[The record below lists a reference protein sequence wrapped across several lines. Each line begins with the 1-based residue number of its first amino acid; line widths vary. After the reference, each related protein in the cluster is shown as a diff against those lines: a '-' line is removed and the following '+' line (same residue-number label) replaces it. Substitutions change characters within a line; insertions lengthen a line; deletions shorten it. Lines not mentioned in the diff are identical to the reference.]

1 MNLFYIYG
9 DLENNAKLR
18 RLLFEIDGPHCVY
31 CYKKFKTYQDQD
43 VTIDHVVP
51 RKFGGSNRLHNL
63 VLSCENCNTMKASK
77 GGTELSSLINY
88 MWQKR
93 RSREM
98 NNKVKFET
106 IPLRVL
112 LRLPLEVKNGYIKST
127 VTVNER
133 LKAYEKQK

>member
-9 DLENNAKLR
+9 DLENNLKIR

-31 CYKKFKTYQDQD
+31 CYKQFETYQVPD

-63 VLSCENCNTMKASK
+63 VLSCENCNKMKASK
-77 GGTELSSLINY
+77 GGKELFSLTNY

-93 RSREM
+93 RTREI
-98 NNKVKFET
+98 NDKIKFET

-112 LRLPLEVKNGYIKST
+112 LRLPLEVKNGYIRSNI
-127 VTVNER
+127 TVNER